1 MRGALI
7 QARGPLRLVR
17 ELVAAAARCQ
27 SITPSADG
35 HLLRLHHHKSERKY
49 HPDGKEE
56 KPEEV
61 GEGEIMYNHG
71 EKKPPA
77 LGTYRRKE
85 ALSCSLKDD
94 IGYQKPELAKIE
106 DTKAREKRRR
116 EERKFSRL
124 C

>member
-1 MRGALI
+1 M
-7 QARGPLRLVR
+7 
-17 ELVAAAARCQ
+17 
-27 SITPSADG
+27 SADDLALG
-35 HLLRLHHHKSERKY
+35 DPEEE
-49 HPDGKEE
+49 EE

-77 LGTYRRKE
+77 LQEKE

-106 DTKAREKRRR
+106 DTKARER
-116 EERKFSRL
+116 
-124 C
+124 